1 MKKNDTKNLNV
12 PTLRFREYSDC
23 WQEKPFYQTFD
34 ILTNN
39 TLSRAELNYEDGEYK
54 NIHYGDILIKFPA
67 HIDVEDQEIPF
78 VNKDSSSLK
87 FDNALLQNGDIVIA
101 DTAEDYT
108 VGKATE
114 IENVSICKVVSG
126 LHTIPC
132 RPKLKFAARYLG
144 YYINSPAYHNQL
156 IPYIQ
161 GIKVSSVSKTLIQKT
176 HVSYPSIDEQSKIAD
191 FLSCLDEK
199 IETQNKIISKYESLI
214 KGIEDY
220 IFAITENETISLI
233 SIATIVKG
241 QQINSLQL
249 KETGIY
255 YYLNGG
261 IVPSGYTNEY
271 NTDENT
277 ISISEGGNSCGFVKF
292 NTEKFWSGGHCYTLK
307 VNERKCNIRF
317 LYFYLKSKEND
328 IMKLRV
334 GSGLPNIQK
343 NALAAFN
350 VEIPNMGK
358 QIHIAEMLDS
368 ITHKKEIEAAY
379 LKQLQSQKTY
389 LLTNLFI

>member
-1 MKKNDTKNLNV
+1 ML
-12 PTLRFREYSDC
+12 
-23 WQEKPFYQTFD
+23 
-34 ILTNN
+34 
-39 TLSRAELNYEDGEYK
+39 
-54 NIHYGDILIKFPA
+54 
-67 HIDVEDQEIPF
+67 
-78 VNKDSSSLK
+78 
-87 FDNALLQNGDIVIA
+87 
-101 DTAEDYT
+101 
-108 VGKATE
+108 
-114 IENVSICKVVSG
+114 
-126 LHTIPC
+126 
-132 RPKLKFAARYLG
+132 
-144 YYINSPAYHNQL
+144 
-156 IPYIQ
+156 
-161 GIKVSSVSKTLIQKT
+161 
-176 HVSYPSIDEQSKIAD
+176 
-191 FLSCLDEK
+191 
-199 IETQNKIISKYESLI
+199 LI

-220 IFAITENETISLI
+220 IFAITENETISLS

-350 VEIPNMGK
+350 VKIPNMGQ

-389 LLTNLFI
+389 LLSNLFI